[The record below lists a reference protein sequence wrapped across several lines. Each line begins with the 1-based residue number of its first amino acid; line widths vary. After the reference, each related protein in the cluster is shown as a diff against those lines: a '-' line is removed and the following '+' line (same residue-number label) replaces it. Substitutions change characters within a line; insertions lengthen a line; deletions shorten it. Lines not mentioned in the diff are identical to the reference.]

1 MDLHFQHKVAIVT
14 GAGRGIGLAIATALA
29 QEGAT
34 VVAASLSLSEE
45 LTQLAASFSVLPI
58 AVDLAAPDGPQ
69 HVVDQALEHFG
80 RLDILVNNVGAF
92 TFHPGG
98 FLSIGDADWQRT
110 LTLNFISTV
119 RTTRAAL
126 PPMLAQGSGAIVNL
140 SSVNARQPGPE
151 VADYSAAKAAITNLT
166 RVVAEEF
173 TGKGVRVNAVAP
185 GPVSTQA
192 WVGPGGVADAI
203 AHASGSARET
213 VVAQA
218 AQMNSM
224 TIGRMIAPEEV
235 AALVLF
241 LASDR
246 AAAITGAEY
255 LIDGGMVKAT

>member
-1 MDLHFQHKVAIVT
+1 MDLHLQHKVAIVT

-29 QEGAT
+29 QEGAN
-34 VVAASLSLSEE
+34 VVAASLTPSEE
-45 LTQLAASFSVLPI
+45 LTQLAARFSVLPVV
-58 AVDLAAPDGPQ
+58 VDLAAPDGPQ
-69 HVVDQALEHFG
+69 RVVDQTLDRFG

-98 FLSIGDADWQRT
+98 FLSISDADWQRT
-110 LTLNFISTV
+110 LALNFITTV

-126 PPMLAQGSGAIVNL
+126 TAMVARGSGSIVNL
-140 SSVNARQPGPE
+140 SSVNARQPGSE
-151 VADYSAAKAAITNLT
+151 IADYSAAKAAITNLT
-166 RVVAEEF
+166 KVVAEEF
-173 TGKGVRVNAVAP
+173 TAKGVRVNAVAP

-192 WVGPGGVADAI
+192 WIGPGGVADAI
-203 AHASGSARET
+203 AQAAGSARET

-235 AALVLF
+235 ATLVLF

>member
-1 MDLHFQHKVAIVT
+1 MDLHMQNKVALVT

-34 VVAASLSLSEE
+34 VVAANLSPSED
-45 LTQLAASFSVLPI
+45 LTRLASRYTVLPLV
-58 AVDLAAPDGPQ
+58 VDLAAGDGPQ
-69 HVVDQALEHFG
+69 RAVDQAIEHFG

-92 TFHPGG
+92 AFHAKG
-98 FLSIGDADWQRT
+98 FLSITDEEWQRT
-110 LTLNFISTV
+110 LTLNLITTV
-119 RTTRAAL
+119 RCTRAAL
-126 PPMLAQGSGAIVNL
+126 PPMVAQGSGAIVNL
-140 SSVNARQPGPE
+140 SSVNARQPGAA
-151 VADYSAAKAAITNLT
+151 VADYSAAKAAVTNLT
-166 RVVAEEF
+166 KVLAEEF
-173 TGKGVRVNAVAP
+173 TPHGVRVNAVAP

-203 AHASGSARET
+203 AQASGSTREA

-218 AQMNSM
+218 AGLNSM

-246 AAAITGAEY
+246 AAAITGVAY
-255 LIDGGMVKAT
+255 PIDGGMIKAT